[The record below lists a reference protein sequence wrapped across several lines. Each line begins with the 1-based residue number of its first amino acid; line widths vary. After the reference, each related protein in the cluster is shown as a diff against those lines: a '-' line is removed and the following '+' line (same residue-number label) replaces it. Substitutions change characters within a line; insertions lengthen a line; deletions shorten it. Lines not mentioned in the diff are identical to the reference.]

1 MGASTFQCLASGDS
15 LQDAYQN
22 AVQSAVYSHGHEPYN
37 GTISTTE
44 GVVDQS
50 DRWNKLLVE
59 FDEYKVE
66 HGIYAYF
73 DTPARDEL
81 FKFPAVVEIWRNQA
95 YDNTEKYGPCWG
107 AKVESGKYIFAGWAN
122 S

>member
-50 DRWNKLLVE
+50 DKLIEMMSYCGRQAGVGPVPTAWSQAMRNAE
-59 FDEYKVE
+59 RAWTIE
-66 HGIYAYF
+66 AY
-73 DTPARDEL
+73 
-81 FKFPAVVEIWRNQA
+81 NH
-95 YDNTEKYGPCWG
+95 TEKYGPCWG

>member
-1 MGASTFQCLASGDS
+1 MGASTFQCIASGDS

-50 DRWNKLLVE
+50 DRLADLA
-59 FDEYKVE
+59 DETLGGTNIE
-66 HGIYAYF
+66 AERAWTIEAY
-73 DTPARDEL
+73 
-81 FKFPAVVEIWRNQA
+81 NH
-95 YDNTEKYGPCWG
+95 TEKYGPCWG